1 MANITAND
9 LPEFIGQAID
19 TFEDFLE
26 ERGVTLNNPEID
38 EAIADG
44 QDPDSCAIIYGTDY
58 GDLQDELERLL
69 RNWEII
75 QEVQP

>member
-1 MANITAND
+1 MIERENM
-9 LPEFIGQAID
+9 PEFIGQIID

-26 ERGVTLNNPEID
+26 EKGVTLNNPEID

-44 QDPDSCAIIYGTDY
+44 QDSESCAIIYGTDY
-58 GDLQDELERLL
+58 GDLQDGLESLFE
-69 RNWEII
+69 NWGII

>member
-1 MANITAND
+1 MAKITTSN
-9 LPEFIGQAID
+9 LPEFIGQVID

-38 EAIADG
+38 EAVADG
-44 QDPDSCAIIYGTDY
+44 QDPDCCAIIYGTDY
-58 GDLQDELERLL
+58 GDLQDDLEGLL
-69 RNWEII
+69 RNWGIL

>member
-1 MANITAND
+1 MAKITAND
-9 LPEFIGQAID
+9 LPEFIGQVID

-26 ERGVTLNNPEID
+26 ERCVALNNPEID

-44 QDPDSCAIIYGTDY
+44 QDPDGCAIIYGTDY
-58 GDLQDELERLL
+58 GDLHDDLEDLF
-69 RNWEII
+69 RNWGII